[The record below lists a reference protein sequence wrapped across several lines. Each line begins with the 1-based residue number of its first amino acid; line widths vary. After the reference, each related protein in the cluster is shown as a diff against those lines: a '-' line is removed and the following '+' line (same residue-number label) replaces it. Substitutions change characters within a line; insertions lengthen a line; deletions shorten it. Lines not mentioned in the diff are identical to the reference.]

1 MKRKCN
7 DTDGT
12 ETPSLPDIS
21 RHNVLKRSLDCT
33 EEITSKRKCT
43 TFTFTPTVKPQFI
56 VQPKDDKPDDKS
68 FYKRDDD
75 DDGMSYAKT
84 YSKHQQQSHPY
95 HFSYMCTIQYTALTT
110 LVM

>member
-21 RHNVLKRSLDCT
+21 RHSVLKRSLNCT
-33 EEITSKRKCT
+33 EETSSKRKCT
-43 TFTFTPTVKPQFI
+43 TFTPTVHPQFI

-75 DDGMSYAKT
+75 DDYDMSYAKT
-84 YSKHQQQSHPY
+84 CRSQQQQFHPY
-95 HFSYMCTIQYTALTT
+95 HFSYLYTIQYTALTT
-110 LVM
+110 FVM